1 MPIYEYA
8 CLDCGHREEVI
19 QKVSEAAL
27 TECSSCGGRF
37 EKQISAP
44 AFQFKGSGF
53 YETDY
58 KRSSGKTDAIADAPK
73 GESEKK
79 NSQPEKSTPKN
90 EGLAS

>member
-19 QKVSEAAL
+19 QKVSDHAL
-27 TECSSCGGRF
+27 TTCPSCGGRF

-58 KRSSGKTDAIADAPK
+58 KRSSLKTDAIADPPS

-90 EGLAS
+90 KGLAS